1 MGTTL
6 GTLLAFL
13 IVFGILVFVH
23 ELGHFFMAKL
33 VGVRVEVFSWG
44 YGKRLFGFKKGETD
58 YRVSLV
64 PMGGFVKFSGEE
76 AFDQEKEP
84 DPRDFMAKKRWQRF
98 LVLVMGSLM
107 NILLALVLVSIIG
120 MVGVTYFEHQGQKP
134 VIGWIEPGSPAEQAN
149 LRIGDEILSINKRK
163 TKTWSDVD
171 IAIGTRPRRLVTVE
185 VRRDEEILYIP
196 LMTES
201 KTRYDRGEAGFSG
214 KILNQVIEVT
224 PHYPAEKAGLK
235 LGDVIL
241 AVNGEPVYL
250 HQFTEV
256 IEKNPEKELEF
267 LVDREG
273 KTLTLHVTPRL
284 EGEVGIIGL
293 TTFVKSVFKRYGFF
307 SAIARSVRENKR
319 LAFVLVNFI
328 RDLIVG
334 EASAQQVGGPL
345 EIAKWSFTFFRAGL
359 LALMGFIAFISL
371 QLGIINL
378 FPIPVLDGGQIF
390 ILGFEGLFRRD
401 FSPKVKQVLMTI
413 GFAMFIVLLTL
424 VVLND
429 IARRLP
435 NGWESFLFWK

>member
-76 AFDQEKEP
+76 DFDQEKEP

-98 LVLVMGSLM
+98 LVLVMGSVM
-107 NILLALVLVSIIG
+107 NILLALVLVSILG
-120 MVGVTYFEHQGQKP
+120 MVGVTDFEHQGQKP

-171 IAIGTRPRRLVTVE
+171 IAVGTRPRRLVTVE

-201 KTRYDRGEAGFSG
+201 KTRYDRGEAGFFG
-214 KILNQVIEVT
+214 KILSQVIEVT
-224 PHYPAEKAGLK
+224 PQYPAEKAGLK

-241 AVNGEPVYL
+241 AVNGEPVYY

-284 EGEVGIIGL
+284 EDEVGKIGL

-359 LALMGFIAFISL
+359 LALMSFIAFISL

-390 ILGFEGLFRRD
+390 ILGLEGLFRRD
-401 FSPKVKQVLMTI
+401 FSLKVKQVLMTI
-413 GFAMFIVLLTL
+413 GFAMFIVLLIL

>member
-1 MGTTL
+1 MITTL
-6 GTLLAFL
+6 GTLLAFI

-58 YRVSLV
+58 YRISLV

-98 LVLVMGSLM
+98 LVLVMGSVM
-107 NILLALVLVSIIG
+107 NIILALVLVSIIG
-120 MVGVTYFEHQGQKP
+120 MVGGMEIEHQGQKP

-149 LRIGDEILSINKRK
+149 LRVGDEILSINNRK

-171 IAIGTRPRRLVTVE
+171 IAVGTRPRRLVTVE

-201 KTRYDRGEAGFSG
+201 KTRYDMGEAGFFG
-214 KILNQVIEVT
+214 KILNQVAEVK
-224 PHYPAEKAGLK
+224 PQYPAEKAGLK

-241 AVNGEPVYL
+241 AVNGEPVYYS
-250 HQFTEV
+250 QFTEV

-284 EGEVGIIGL
+284 EDEVGTIGL
-293 TTFVKSVFKRYGFF
+293 TTFAKSVFKRYGFF
-307 SAIARSVRENKR
+307 SAIARSVRRNKR

-334 EASAQQVGGPL
+334 EASAQQVGGPI

-359 LALMGFIAFISL
+359 LALMSFIAFISL

-390 ILGFEGLFRRD
+390 VLGLEGLFRRD

-413 GFAMFIVLLTL
+413 GFAMFIILLTL

>member
-76 AFDQEKEP
+76 AFDQEKEL

-98 LVLVMGSLM
+98 LVLVMGSVM

-120 MVGVTYFEHQGQKP
+120 MVGVTDIEHQRQKP

-149 LRIGDEILSINKRK
+149 LRVGDEILSINKRK

-171 IAIGTRPRRLVTVE
+171 IAVGTRPRRLVTVE

-201 KTRYDRGEAGFSG
+201 KTRYDRGEAGFFG

-224 PHYPAEKAGLK
+224 PQYPAEKAGLK

-241 AVNGEPVYL
+241 AVNGEPVYY
-250 HQFTEV
+250 HQFTNV

-273 KTLTLHVTPRL
+273 KTLILHVTPRL
-284 EGEVGIIGL
+284 EDEVGIIGL

-319 LAFVLVNFI
+319 LAFVLVNFL

-334 EASAQQVGGPL
+334 EASAQQVGGPI
-345 EIAKWSFTFFRAGL
+345 EIAKWSFVFFRAGL
-359 LALMGFIAFISL
+359 LALMSFIAFISL

-390 ILGFEGLFRRD
+390 ILGLEGLFRRD
-401 FSPKVKQVLMTI
+401 FSIKVKQVLMTI
-413 GFAMFIVLLTL
+413 GFAMFIVLLIL

>member
-1 MGTTL
+1 MGTIL
-6 GTLLAFL
+6 GTLLAFV

-33 VGVRVEVFSWG
+33 VGIRVEVFSWG

-120 MVGVTYFEHQGQKP
+120 MVGITEFEHQGQKP
-134 VIGWIEPGSPAEQAN
+134 VIGWIEPGSPAGQAN

-171 IAIGTRPRRLVTVE
+171 IAVGTRPRRLVTVE
-185 VRRDEEILYIP
+185 VSRDEEILYIP

-214 KILNQVIEVT
+214 KILSQVIEVT
-224 PHYPAEKAGLK
+224 PQYPAEKAGLK

-241 AVNGEPVYL
+241 AVNGEPVYYY
-250 HQFTEV
+250 QFTEV

-284 EGEVGIIGL
+284 EDEVGIIGL
-293 TTFVKSVFKRYGFF
+293 TTFFKSVFKRYGFF

-334 EASAQQVGGPL
+334 EASAQQVGGPI

-359 LALMGFIAFISL
+359 LALMSFIAFISL

-401 FSPKVKQVLMTI
+401 FSPKIKQVLMTI
-413 GFAMFIVLLTL
+413 GFAMFIVLLIL

>member
-1 MGTTL
+1 MGTIL

-23 ELGHFFMAKL
+23 ELGHFIMAKL

-107 NILLALVLVSIIG
+107 NIFLALVLVSILG
-120 MVGVTYFEHQGQKP
+120 MVGVTDIEHRGQKP

-149 LRIGDEILSINKRK
+149 LRVGDEILSINKRK
-163 TKTWSDVD
+163 AKTWSDVD
-171 IAIGTRPRRLVTVE
+171 IAVGTRPRRLVTVE
-185 VRRDEEILYIP
+185 IRRDEEILYIP

-201 KTRYDRGEAGFSG
+201 KTRYDMGEAGFFG
-214 KILNQVIEVT
+214 KILSQVVEIT
-224 PHYPAEKAGLK
+224 PQSPAEKAGLK

-241 AVNGEPVYL
+241 AVNGEPVYF
-250 HQFTEV
+250 HRFTEV

-284 EGEVGIIGL
+284 EGEVGKIGL
-293 TTFVKSVFKRYGFF
+293 ATFHKSVFKRYGFF

-319 LAFVLVNFI
+319 LAFVLINFI

-334 EASAQQVGGPL
+334 EASAQQVGGPI

-359 LALMGFIAFISL
+359 LALMSFIAFISL

-390 ILGFEGLFRRD
+390 ILSLEGLFRRD
-401 FSPKVKQVLMTI
+401 FSIKVKQVLMTI
-413 GFAMFIVLLTL
+413 GFAMFIVLLIL

>member
-359 LALMGFIAFISL
+359 LALMSFIAFISL